1 MNQHSSSSDLKD
13 LFANKS
19 FVRFWLSRVGAGVA
33 SQMLMVALAWQM
45 YDLTSSAWD
54 LGLVGLYQFCPALV
68 LSLLAGHVAD
78 RFSRKNIVMITWF
91 LQALVVLGVVLALG
105 QDALTRDFLLFVS
118 LVLGIVRAFQNPAQQ
133 AILPTLVETHHLPRA
148 MALNSM
154 GYQASVMA
162 GPAIGGLLFAINAT
176 SVYMACLILYAVS
189 AFWLLRLRSNQQP
202 IQEGD
207 LVTMESVLAGVVY
220 VWKNKVILGSI
231 TLDLFAVLLGGAT
244 ALLPIYAKDI
254 LHTGPLGLGL
264 LRAAPAVGALMIS
277 LYLTRW
283 PLKGKVGRYLFGSIA
298 LFGIAT
304 FVFALSENFVLSL
317 IALMISGCADMVS
330 VVIRHTIVQLETP
343 ENMRGRVSAVNTVFV
358 GASNQLGEFESG
370 ATAEWFGP
378 VPAVVIGGL
387 GTVFIAVLWSF
398 LFKTLYNRDQLVS
411 TVEAKP

>member
-1 MNQHSSSSDLKD
+1 
-13 LFANKS
+13 
-19 FVRFWLSRVGAGVA
+19 
-33 SQMLMVALAWQM
+33 MLMVALAWQM

-78 RFSRKNIVMITWF
+78 RFPRKNIVMITWF
-91 LQALVVLGVVLALG
+91 LQAVVVLGVVLAMG

-118 LVLGIVRAFQNPAQQ
+118 LVLGTVRAFQNPAQQ
-133 AILPTLVETHHLPRA
+133 AILPTLVETRHLPRA

-162 GPAIGGLLFAINAT
+162 GPAIGGLLFAINGT
-176 SVYMACLILYAVS
+176 SVYVACLILYAMS
-189 AFWLLRLRSNQQP
+189 AFWLLRLRTSQLP
-202 IQEGD
+202 MQEGD
-207 LVTMESVLAGVVY
+207 TVTMESVLAGVVY
-220 VWKNKVILGSI
+220 VWRSKVILGSI

-254 LHTGPLGLGL
+254 LHVGPFGLGL
-264 LRAAPAVGALMIS
+264 LRAAPAVGALMVS

-283 PLKGKVGRYLFGSIA
+283 PLKHKVGRYLFGSIA
-298 LFGIAT
+298 VFGFAT
-304 FVFALSENFVLSL
+304 FVFALSESFVLSL
-317 IALMISGCADMVS
+317 IALLISGAADMVS

-370 ATAEWFGP
+370 ATAAWFGP
-378 VPAVVIGGL
+378 VPAVVLGGL
-387 GTVFIAVLWSF
+387 GTVFVAVLWSF
-398 LFKTLYNRDQLVS
+398 MFKTLYQRDQLVS
-411 TVEAKP
+411 TVEDKP

>member
-1 MNQHSSSSDLKD
+1 LSQHSTATELKD

-33 SQMLMVALAWQM
+33 AQMLMVALAWQM

-68 LSLLAGHVAD
+68 LSLWAGHVAD
-78 RFSRKNIVMITWF
+78 RFPRKNIVMITWF
-91 LQALVVLGVVLALG
+91 LQAVVVLGVVLAMG

-118 LVLGIVRAFQNPAQQ
+118 LLLGTVRAFQNPAQQ
-133 AILPTLVETHHLPRA
+133 AILPTLVETRHLPRA

-162 GPAIGGLLFAINAT
+162 GPAIGGLLFAINGT
-176 SVYMACLILYAVS
+176 SVYVACLILYAMS
-189 AFWLLRLRSNQQP
+189 AFWLLRLRTSQLP
-202 IQEGD
+202 MQEGD
-207 LVTMESVLAGVVY
+207 TVTMESVLAGVVY
-220 VWKNKVILGSI
+220 VWRSKVILGSI

-254 LHTGPLGLGL
+254 LHVGPFGLGL
-264 LRAAPAVGALMIS
+264 LRAAPAVGALMVS

-283 PLKGKVGRYLFGSIA
+283 PLKHKVGRYLFGSIA
-298 LFGIAT
+298 VFGFAT
-304 FVFALSENFVLSL
+304 FVFALSESFVLSL
-317 IALMISGCADMVS
+317 IALLISGAADMVS

-370 ATAEWFGP
+370 ATAAWFGP
-378 VPAVVIGGL
+378 VPAVVLGGL
-387 GTVFIAVLWSF
+387 GTVFVAVLWSF
-398 LFKTLYNRDQLVS
+398 MFKTLYQRDQLVS
-411 TVEAKP
+411 TVEDKP